1 MGKMKTLSN
10 RCETTQGFAGPEG
23 LTRNCLPV
31 PSGDPGREGQSS
43 RIGRAR
49 ALAKAVTA
57 EEWPPLTGKCFG
69 IALLTSS
76 QPPSL
81 VLEPLI
87 LLCSQLGD
95 CCD

>member
-31 PSGDPGREGQSS
+31 PSGDPGRGGQSS

-69 IALLTSS
+69 ITAYFLPATQPGLRAADSSLLTAGG
-76 QPPSL
+76 
-81 VLEPLI
+81 
-87 LLCSQLGD
+87 LL
-95 CCD
+95 